1 MKTVYKYD
9 NEKKLLI
16 DDIEVIDDDYQLS
29 GNETF
34 DVPESGLYLP
44 IKYIDGKWIRTK
56 FEDYQNDFPN
66 VPAPI
71 SDNYLAISKQFSG
84 NLLSFAN
91 YKIEDGKIDSNLL
104 LQLAKLKKD
113 TINPEVK

>member
-16 DDIEVIDDDYQLS
+16 DDIEVVDDDYQLS
-29 GNETF
+29 DNETF
-34 DVPESGLYLP
+34 EAPESGLYLP
-44 IKYIDGKWIRTK
+44 IKYTDGKWIGTK
-56 FEDYQNDFPN
+56 FEDYQKNFPN

-71 SDNYLAISKQFSG
+71 SDNYLNVSKQISS

-91 YKIEDGKIDSNLL
+91 YKIEEGTIDSNLL
-104 LQLAKLKKD
+104 LQLAELKKD
-113 TINPEVK
+113 TINPEGK